1 MGFGYALQWF
11 GIFTNTGFL
20 VRALKGVSWCWQMEN
35 DQVWEGEEQEE
46 EGEVEKVVETF
57 LPVSRNYRHSSQTH
71 LPSDNF

>member
-1 MGFGYALQWF
+1 
-11 GIFTNTGFL
+11 
-20 VRALKGVSWCWQMEN
+20 MEN